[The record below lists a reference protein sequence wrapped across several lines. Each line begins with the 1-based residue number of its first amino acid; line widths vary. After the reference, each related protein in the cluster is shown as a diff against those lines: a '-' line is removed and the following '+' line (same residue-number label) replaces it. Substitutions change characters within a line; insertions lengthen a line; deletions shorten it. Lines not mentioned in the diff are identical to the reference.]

1 MSMSA
6 RRRNQRR
13 QTLDQFE
20 WREQQADA
28 AAGTWLDALI
38 DQVCDVDFTPTLQR
52 EDRSSAGAQQ
62 PFQALAVG
70 PFDAHAGVE

>member
-1 MSMSA
+1 MPMSA

-13 QTLDQFE
+13 QTVDPFE
-20 WREQQADA
+20 RREHQADA
-28 AAGTWLDALI
+28 AAVTWFDALI
-38 DQVCDVDFTPTLQR
+38 DQVFGVDFTSTLQSEGR
-52 EDRSSAGAQQ
+52 ASAGAQQ